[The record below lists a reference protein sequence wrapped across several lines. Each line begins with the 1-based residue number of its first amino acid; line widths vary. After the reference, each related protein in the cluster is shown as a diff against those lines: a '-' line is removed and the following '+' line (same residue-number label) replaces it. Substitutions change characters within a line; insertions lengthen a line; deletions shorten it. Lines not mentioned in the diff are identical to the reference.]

1 MSHSTPIKKLRN
13 IRDEAIDFSDIPEV
27 DEEWFQ
33 RARVVFPQSKTPVS
47 LRLDRDVVSWFKTQG
62 KGYQTHINAVLK
74 GYVEAQRGEKAAQ

>member
-13 IRDEAIDFSDIPEV
+13 IRDEAIDFSDIPEGG
-27 DEEWFQ
+27 EEWFQ